1 MDDWIL
7 GDLVTGENGFV
18 GRSHCAEWLWQEHAI
33 RATVNSANVG
43 IVDFERVIVGSINK
57 GALEGDLVAS
67 KNKTC
72 AVDLN
77 EMRAVWSQGHVC
89 NGLNQGRFLMTEI
102 SAQETTFTPAGTRR
116 SAGEW
121 WSILIGLLS
130 AYTTLFPV
138 ITNGYGIL
146 KSRCVARLSL
156 LCSSTIQVFLHSRQR
171 IASTTTLVTMP

>member
-1 MDDWIL
+1 MDDLIL
-7 GDLVTGENGFV
+7 GHLIAGENGFV
-18 GRSHCAEWLWQEHAI
+18 SRSHCAEWLWQGHAV
-33 RATVNSANVG
+33 REVVRSENTW
-43 IVDFERVIVGSINK
+43 FERVIVGSINK

-72 AVDLN
+72 VVDLN

-116 SAGEW
+116 YAGEW
-121 WSILIGLLS
+121 WPILIGLLS
-130 AYTTLFPV
+130 AYTTIFPV
-138 ITNGYGIL
+138 IANGCGTL

-156 LCSSTIQVFLHSRQR
+156 LCSSTIQAFLHSRQC